1 MRAQLPYQ
9 RVEGRDGEDAQAAH
23 GQLGRARGEG
33 QQALGIG
40 QLAALQ
46 AGQVTAE
53 AEQVHVELLQVLL
66 PQEDL
71 PDDTEK
77 RVEPPRLAL
86 SQAYWASGATA
97 HARLARFWA
106 DGGLGEEGSPRRLPR
121 RRQCR
126 RAFHWLPLFHAFLS
140 IGLGTMAT
148 LTYRPKQNRPRSGS
162 I

>member
-86 SQAYWASGATA
+86 SQAHWASGATA

-106 DGGLGEEGSPRRLPR
+106 DGGLGERGAHGGC
-121 RRQCR
+121 QDGDN
-126 RAFHWLPLFHAFLS
+126 AAAHS
-140 IGLGTMAT
+140 IGC
-148 LTYRPKQNRPRSGS
+148 RSFMPFYLLAWAQWQP
-162 I
+162 